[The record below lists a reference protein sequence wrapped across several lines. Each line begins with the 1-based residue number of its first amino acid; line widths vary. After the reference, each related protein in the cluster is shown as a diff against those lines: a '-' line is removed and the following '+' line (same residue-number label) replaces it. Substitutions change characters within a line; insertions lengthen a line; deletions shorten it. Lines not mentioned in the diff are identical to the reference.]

1 MNEKGI
7 DYRET
12 FHPLGNYSPAM
23 KGIDLLYYGNGRLS
37 SNIYVLEEGRT
48 LVDLGNFAGLVAE
61 LKEHYPQA
69 QVERVIFTHAHFDHI
84 GGLGEILTHWKP
96 QIIIHK
102 VELEGA
108 LPGGTTLKK
117 AFQEMGIEDFM
128 ELEGNED
135 IELCDRKLRVLYT
148 PGHTPGSISLYD
160 LEKRVL
166 FSGDTA
172 FPMMGEEILL
182 TAPDPKG
189 GSLQELAESIRMLV
203 HLEIQAMLPGHL
215 FPVWENVREHLKRT
229 YFELQLQLQ
238 GREDMALINAGILSA
253 DLGNLD
259 EAVAF
264 FDRVLEKAPNHPGA
278 CFTKGLAYYQ
288 MGKFKE
294 AIELFDRAL
303 EAAPNFQEA
312 QQARRMAAIALSGKE
327 EE

>member
-1 MNEKGI
+1 
-7 DYRET
+7 
-12 FHPLGNYSPAM
+12 
-23 KGIDLLYYGNGRLS
+23 
-37 SNIYVLEEGRT
+37 
-48 LVDLGNFAGLVAE
+48 
-61 LKEHYPQA
+61 
-69 QVERVIFTHAHFDHI
+69 
-84 GGLGEILTHWKP
+84 
-96 QIIIHK
+96 
-102 VELEGA
+102 
-108 LPGGTTLKK
+108 
-117 AFQEMGIEDFM
+117 
-128 ELEGNED
+128 
-135 IELCDRKLRVLYT
+135 
-148 PGHTPGSISLYD
+148 
-160 LEKRVL
+160 
-166 FSGDTA
+166 
-172 FPMMGEEILL
+172 
-182 TAPDPKG
+182 
-189 GSLQELAESIRMLV
+189 MLV